1 MKLNLWLL
9 LLGFFI
15 LLSIATTDGFQED
28 CNEPAP
34 IPRVCK
40 GSGSTFDKCKEFNA
54 SMEKW
59 HLTQK
64 KNCEKK
70 EAAATTLFNKYKEDI
85 VSKCSPIPDLR
96 CEDESKAEGK
106 AEGKGCPP
114 IPDKLCEG
122 QIVEELQRDQ
132 DLHNDLYNVTRPGD
146 SDYTL
151 RSNNN
156 KCKYQFTEN
165 GPIYVHEDG
174 QGDLDN
180 YYDPP
185 LMESSD
191 TDIREYGESESNRL
205 LNKYKHSLSHPNIV
219 SGFNYYLDPVGE
231 DVSDIQRKKNQEVN
245 PCDGSIYPPALENS
259 RVIPQLVTKG
269 KSKEKSKEIPCSE
282 PLLPWLQGQQI
293 GDDRHYCKEQE
304 VPCKKCGILQDTDI
318 YHATIDG
325 PNRVPV
331 GMRSSHQWMGL
342 G

>member
-1 MKLNLWLL
+1 MV
-9 LLGFFI
+9 
-15 LLSIATTDGFQED
+15 TDGFQED
-28 CNEPAP
+28 CNEPKP
-34 IPRVCK
+34 TPLVCE
-40 GSGSTFDKCKEFNA
+40 GSDSDMISCNAFNA

-59 HLTQK
+59 HLIQRK
-64 KNCEKK
+64 KCNEK
-70 EAAATTLFNKYKEDI
+70 EAAATELYTKYKKDI
-85 VSKCSPIPDLR
+85 VSKCSPIPDPR
-96 CEDESKAEGK
+96 CKAKDRNE
-106 AEGKGCPP
+106 CSS

-122 QIVEELQRDQ
+122 QVVEELQRDQ
-132 DLHNDLYNVTRPGD
+132 DLQRDLYNVTTPDG

-151 RSNNN
+151 RQDNN

-165 GPIYVHEDG
+165 GPIYVHEDDKI
-174 QGDLDN
+174 DLDH

-185 LMESSD
+185 LMKSAD
-191 TDIREYGESESNRL
+191 KDIREYGESESRRL
-205 LNKYKHSLSHPNIV
+205 LNLYKHSLSHPNIV

-269 KSKEKSKEIPCSE
+269 KSKEIPCSE
-282 PLLPWLQGQQI
+282 PLLPWLQGRQI

-318 YHATIDG
+318 YHAVIDG

-331 GMRSSHQWMGL
+331 GMKSSHIISSLDETGIISE
-342 G
+342 